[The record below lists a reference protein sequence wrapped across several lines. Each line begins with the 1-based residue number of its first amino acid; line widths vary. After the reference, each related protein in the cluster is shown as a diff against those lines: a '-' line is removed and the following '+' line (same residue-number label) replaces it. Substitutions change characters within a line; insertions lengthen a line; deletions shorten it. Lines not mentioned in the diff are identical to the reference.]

1 MRKHLLHTPKSKL
14 LAMMAITALATGTI
28 AGGIAFADQSD
39 RNSAANSAEAVKSV
53 QAAAVP
59 AMPVNIADVVERVS
73 PAVVTIRVEK
83 KAAGPVLSSGKV
95 PPQFDEFFR
104 RFFGEDGSRQFGM
117 PEMPQFRGE
126 PRGPLAQGLGSG
138 FIIEKEG
145 LIVTNHHVIDDADE
159 ITVVLHDGKKYE
171 AKLIGQDD
179 KTDLALLKIDAKRD
193 LPTVS
198 FGSSADMRVG
208 DWIVTIGNPLG
219 VGKTATIGIIS
230 ARDRD
235 IGAGP
240 FDDFLQIDAPINQ
253 GNSGGPAFN
262 LRGEVIGVN
271 TAIFSPSG
279 GNVGIGFA
287 IPSSLAETVIE
298 DLKDDGRVQR
308 GWLGVHI
315 QAVTEELAASLDLE
329 EAGGALVSRVTDD
342 SPADK
347 AGLKRGDVILEVND
361 KTVDRLKDLPRII
374 GSLQAGDEAE
384 MEVWRD
390 GRKRTIEVRIG
401 SSPDAEPVAK
411 AKTGDAL
418 GLGLAALDR
427 QTRRAFGLD
436 RDTEGVV
443 ITAIEPGSPAARKGL
458 DRGDVIVSIAGQAV
472 ETPEDVTDAIE
483 RAGAVDRSAVLLLVE
498 RRGNERFVALPLRN
512 A

>member
-1 MRKHLLHTPKSKL
+1 MRKQLLHTPKSKL
-14 LAMMAITALATGTI
+14 LAVMAITALATGTI
-28 AGGIAFADQSD
+28 AGGIAFADQLD
-39 RNSAANSAEAVKSV
+39 RKSAANSSEAVKSV
-53 QAAAVP
+53 QAVPVP
-59 AMPVNIADVVERVS
+59 ATVNIADVVERVS

-83 KAAGPVLSSGKV
+83 RAAGPVFSSGRM

-104 RFFGEDGSRQFGM
+104 RFFGEDGSRQFGV
-117 PEMPQFRGE
+117 PERPQFRGG
-126 PRGPLAQGLGSG
+126 PRGPRTQGLGSG
-138 FIIEKEG
+138 FIIEKDG

-159 ITVVLHDGKKYE
+159 ITVVMHDGKKYE
-171 AKLIGQDD
+171 AELIGQDD

-198 FGSSADMRVG
+198 FGSSDEMRVG
-208 DWIVTIGNPLG
+208 DWIVTIGNPFG
-219 VGKTATIGIIS
+219 VGKTATVGIIS
-230 ARDRD
+230 SRDRD

-262 LRGEVIGVN
+262 MRGEVIGVN

-308 GWLGVHI
+308 GWLGVRI

-329 EAGGALVSRVTDD
+329 EPAGALVSRVTDD
-342 SPADK
+342 SPADE

-361 KTVDRLKDLPRII
+361 KTVERLKDLPRII

-384 MEVWRD
+384 MKVWRD

-401 SSPDAEPVAK
+401 SSPEAEPVAK
-411 AKTGDAL
+411 AETGDGL
-418 GLGLAALDR
+418 GLGLAALDP

-443 ITAIEPGSPAARKGL
+443 ITAIEPGSPAARQGL
-458 DRGDVIVSIAGQAV
+458 GRGDVIVSVAGQAV
-472 ETPEDVTDAIE
+472 ETPGDVADAIE

-498 RRGNERFVALPLRN
+498 RRGNERFVALPLRK